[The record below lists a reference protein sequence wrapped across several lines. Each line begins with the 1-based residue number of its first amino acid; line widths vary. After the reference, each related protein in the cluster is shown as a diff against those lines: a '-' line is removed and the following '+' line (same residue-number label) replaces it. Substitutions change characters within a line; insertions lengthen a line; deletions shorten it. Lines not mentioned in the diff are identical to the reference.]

1 LHPSLPR
8 LVRLA
13 LSLGISAEIY
23 SNLVRMTADL
33 WELCERPEV
42 SLATSWYSSDRLEHK
57 AITGRDTWRQTR
69 ANIVEAVSRGIPVR
83 AGVVSGII
91 PGQRSEDAERELRA
105 LGVGHVSADH
115 LREFGRGTIPD
126 PSQACGSCGRGR
138 AAVLPDGTVTPCP
151 MTRWLATGNVHTAEL
166 DAILALVPE
175 AQPGCPRARTGHRT
189 GGLR

>member
-1 LHPSLPR
+1 MHPSLPR

-42 SLATSWYSSDRLEHK
+42 SLATSWYSSSREEHK
-57 AITGRDTWRQTR
+57 AITRRDTWRQTR

-91 PGQRSEDAERELRA
+91 PGQRSEDAERELRTRTRGGPA
-105 LGVGHVSADH
+105 GRDGDAVPHDPVAGDGERAYGGAGRDTGAGAGSAAGLPARTD
-115 LREFGRGTIPD
+115 GT
-126 PSQACGSCGRGR
+126 
-138 AAVLPDGTVTPCP
+138 PDGRTAVN
-151 MTRWLATGNVHTAEL
+151 GNR
-166 DAILALVPE
+166 DCMPDYYRNPNCS
-175 AQPGCPRARTGHRT
+175 PGACKPRI
-189 GGLR
+189 